1 MLGWRKRKRG
11 KGSSGA
17 SGALESAGNVAE
29 GCTGCGIDLVIALTV
44 IAGVPL
50 LLWSTM

>member
-1 MLGWRKRKRG
+1 MFGRKRRKRG
-11 KGSSGA
+11 SGGSSG
-17 SGALESAGNVAE
+17 SSVLEGAGEVAE
-29 GCTGCGIDLVIALTV
+29 GCSGCGIDLVIGLTV